1 MKKINNYKSLSSKLV
16 EEELKRE
23 TYKVKY
29 INLLKNTIFT
39 LIVVA
44 AIITIIS
51 SYILSVFEV
60 SGESMIPALDEGQ
73 IVVAFHDKSI
83 KANDVI
89 AFYQGNK
96 ILIKRVIATQ
106 GSYVNIDDD
115 GNVYVDG
122 NLLDEPYVLEK
133 TLGDSNIK
141 YPYQVP
147 DGHYFVL
154 GDKRN
159 TSIDSRYDI
168 IGAVSNENVIGKVVI
183 SVWPLNKMGI
193 VK

>member
-1 MKKINNYKSLSSKLV
+1 MNNNYKISLTPSIV

-60 SGESMIPALDEGQ
+60 SGESMIPNLNEGQ

-122 NLLDEPYVLEK
+122 NLLEEPYVLEK
-133 TLGDSNIK
+133 TLGDSDIK

>member
-1 MKKINNYKSLSSKLV
+1 MNNNYKISLTPSIV

-60 SGESMIPALDEGQ
+60 SGESMIPNLNEGQ

-122 NLLDEPYVLEK
+122 NLLEEPYVLEK
-133 TLGDSNIK
+133 TLGDSDIK
-141 YPYQVP
+141 YPLSMLFLISIP
-147 DGHYFVL
+147 RM
-154 GDKRN
+154 RN
-159 TSIDSRYDI
+159 LIYPS
-168 IGAVSNENVIGKVVI
+168 VSK
-183 SVWPLNKMGI
+183 P
-193 VK
+193 